1 MRLLLSGGG
10 TAGHVLPH
18 IAVLDAL
25 RKRGEQVEVLYV
37 GSRNGPEQSYA
48 REWGIPYKSIPVGKW
63 RRYFDWKNLTDPL
76 KVGAGVI
83 KSLWIIQRFKPD
95 VIFSKGGFVSVPIL
109 LAGHWLRVPIIIHDS
124 DAVPGL
130 TTRLTA
136 RWATKICLGY
146 EAAAVY
152 LPQKVQSKIV
162 VTGIPIRKELL
173 KANAATGRKLAHF
186 NAKKP
191 IVLIMG
197 GSLGAASINRAV
209 QASLPKLTRLAQ
221 ILHVAGT
228 GKATLRASSSYRPYE
243 YVGSELV
250 HFYAMADVV
259 VMRAGANSLAEL
271 ETLGKPMILIPLGQD
286 VSHGDQMVNAE
297 LLRERGAAIVIQDHE
312 LTGAYLEKELTIL
325 LKSPQ
330 VLKKMSTRAQS
341 DFHKKAAMEIA
352 ALILQEAP

>member
-1 MRLLLSGGG
+1 M
-10 TAGHVLPH
+10 LPH

-25 RKRGEQVEVLYV
+25 HKRGEHVEVLYV
-37 GSRNGPEQSYA
+37 GSKKGPEQSYA

-95 VIFSKGGFVSVPIL
+95 VIFSKGGFVSVPVL
-109 LAGHWLRVPIIIHDS
+109 LAGHVLRVPIIIHDS

-197 GSLGAASINRAV
+197 GSLGAAIINEAV
-209 QASLPKLTRLAQ
+209 QKALPKLTKLAQ
-221 ILHVAGT
+221 IVHIT
-228 GKATLRASSSYRPYE
+228 GRGKSSLRARGNYQLYD
-243 YVGSELV
+243 YMGDELV
-250 HFYAMADVV
+250 GFYAMADVV
-259 VMRAGANSLAEL
+259 VTRAGANSLAEL
-271 ETLGKPMILIPLGQD
+271 ETLGKPMILIPLGRN
-286 VSHGDQMVNAE
+286 VSHGDQVVNAE
-297 LLRERGAAIVIQDHE
+297 VLRERGAAVVIPDQELNGARLAHE
-312 LTGAYLEKELTIL
+312 IEVL
-325 LKSPQ
+325 LKSPKR
-330 VLKKMSTRAQS
+330 LKEMGACAQN
-341 DFHKKAAMEIA
+341 DRHQKAAMEIA
-352 ALILQEAP
+352 ALIITYGQ